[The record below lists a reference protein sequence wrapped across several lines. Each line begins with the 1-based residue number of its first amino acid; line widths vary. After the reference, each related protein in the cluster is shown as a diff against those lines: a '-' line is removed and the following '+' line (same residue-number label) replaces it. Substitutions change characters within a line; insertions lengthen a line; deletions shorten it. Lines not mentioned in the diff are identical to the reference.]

1 MAKPPYELTAHAAV
15 VIAAREIELAWV
27 DRAFRDPERTE
38 ADRSDPS
45 LQHAL
50 RRIAE
55 GNDRVLRVIYND
67 SVDPPKIVTAYFDRR
82 QKGIP

>member
-15 VIAAREIELAWV
+15 VIAEREIELAWV

-38 ADRSDPS
+38 ADRGDPS

-50 RRIAE
+50 RRIGE
-55 GNDRVLRVIYND
+55 RNDR
-67 SVDPPKIVTAYFDRR
+67 AC
-82 QKGIP
+82 G